1 MYVVTKYGKKLKVDD
16 SSIDY
21 ENEFSP
27 AFSNVCLFSDE
38 TFLRP
43 IWIATVQKLKRH
55 DSYMHSMSEPELFE
69 FTKEQIY
76 DHKPTEEELL
86 YLMSAWG
93 CGRYDIV
100 TVDEGYELDEHYND

>member
-1 MYVVTKYGKKLKVDD
+1 
-16 SSIDY
+16 
-21 ENEFSP
+21 
-27 AFSNVCLFSDE
+27 
-38 TFLRP
+38 
-43 IWIATVQKLKRH
+43 
-55 DSYMHSMSEPELFE
+55 MSEPELFE